1 MCFWKNLA
9 NFVGMKNSID
19 FLPERKQRDLR
30 ELAALIRDE
39 VKDVVMIILY
49 GSYAANTYVE
59 RDERRDYGVRTIYM
73 SDYDLLVV
81 TKRRLGEREST
92 VEARVRERFAAGK
105 NDENLPRP
113 QIINESISKLNDAL
127 TMGRYFY
134 VEIVAKGIMRY
145 DSGECQLATPG
156 ELDYAEI
163 KKMAE
168 EYYDD
173 KFSDGLDF
181 FKGANFYY
189 QEENYHMTA
198 FMLHQATESFLKT
211 IPLVYI
217 LYGYKE
223 HDLQFLIEKCKPYTL
238 ELAKVFPCDTN
249 EEKRLFDL
257 LRRAYLEARY
267 NKKNFIV
274 TKADIDALVPKIEQ
288 LCGIV
293 EKVCKTR
300 LGYYTQQSDNSIHF

>member
-1 MCFWKNLA
+1 
-9 NFVGMKNSID
+9 MKNSID
-19 FLPERKQRDLR
+19 FLPERKQRDLH

-134 VEIVAKGIMRY
+134 VEIVAKGIMLY

-238 ELAKVFPCDTN
+238 ELAKVFPCDTD

-274 TKADIDALVPKIEQ
+274 TKADIDALVPKIE
-288 LCGIV
+288 LLRDIV
-293 EKVCKTR
+293 EKVCQKQMAYYR
-300 LGYYTQQSDNSIHF
+300 QLG

>member
-92 VEARVRERFAAGK
+92 VEARIRERFAAGK

-134 VEIVAKGIMRY
+134 VEIVAKGIMLY

-223 HDLQFLIEKCKPYTL
+223 HDLQFLIEKCKLYTL
-238 ELAKVFPCDTN
+238 ELAKVFPCDTD

-274 TKADIDALVPKIEQ
+274 TKADIDALVPKIE
-288 LCGIV
+288 LLRNIV
-293 EKVCKTR
+293 EKVCRER
-300 LGYYTQQSDNSIHF
+300 LNHYDQQNQH